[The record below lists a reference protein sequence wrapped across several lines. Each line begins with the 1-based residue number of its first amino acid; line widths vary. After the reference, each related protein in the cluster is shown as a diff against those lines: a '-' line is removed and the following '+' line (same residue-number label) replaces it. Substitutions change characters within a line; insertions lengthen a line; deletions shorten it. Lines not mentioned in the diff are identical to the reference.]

1 MESAIV
7 TPVVEFLNAKA
18 IKTEAAL
25 ERCFHTWSEAPET
38 LREAMRYSLF
48 AGGKRLRPALALGAC
63 EIVSGADTPA
73 LPAAC
78 ALEMIHT
85 YSLIHD
91 DLPAM
96 DNDDLRRGKPTSHRV
111 FGEAMAILAGD
122 GLLTM
127 AFDVA
132 AQSGNA
138 AVVAEIARAAGVE
151 GMVGGQVIDMES
163 EGKRLSVDELKHLHR
178 KKTGALIRVAVR
190 SGAMLG
196 GAGEDALRALTGYG
210 EHIGLAFQIADDVL
224 DVTGTEEALGKPIG
238 SDEAREKSTY
248 PAAVGLERARAL
260 ARESVDAAVAALVPF
275 GREADSFRGLAR
287 YIVDRDR

>member
-1 MESAIV
+1 M
-7 TPVVEFLNAKA
+7 TPVVEFLTAKA
-18 IKTEAAL
+18 SKTEAAL
-25 ERCFHTWSEAPET
+25 EHYFYAWAEVPET

-63 EIVSGADTPA
+63 DIVSGVDTPA

-190 SGAMLG
+190 CGALLG
-196 GAGEDALRALTGYG
+196 GAGESALSALTAYG

-248 PAAVGLERARAL
+248 PAAVGLEKARAL
-260 ARESVDAAVAALVPF
+260 ARDSVDAAIAALTPF
-275 GREADSFRGLAR
+275 GSEADSFRSLAR